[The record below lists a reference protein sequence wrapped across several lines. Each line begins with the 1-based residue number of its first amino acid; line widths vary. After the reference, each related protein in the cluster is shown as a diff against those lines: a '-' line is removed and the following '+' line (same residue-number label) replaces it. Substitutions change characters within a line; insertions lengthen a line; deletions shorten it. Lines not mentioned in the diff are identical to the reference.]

1 MIMNKSLLQDQ
12 QDATLVDVTGP
23 ISEIRKAFVGQP
35 DELIPMLQLVQ
46 RSLGYL
52 PKQALMEIAQMT
64 GVAAAT
70 VYGVATFYSQFRLQP
85 VGKHVIKVC
94 RGTACHVRG
103 SGKIL
108 KDIEA
113 RLHVS
118 PGETT
123 SDQLFTL
130 ETVACFGS
138 CALAP
143 VMVIDEAVH
152 GRMDSATS
160 TNMVDELIHQ
170 AEAKPTEETADPKR
184 EDSHDLRIDEE

>member
-64 GVAAAT
+64 GVAA
-70 VYGVATFYSQFRLQP
+70 
-85 VGKHVIKVC
+85 
-94 RGTACHVRG
+94 HVRG